1 MTSITLEIPDELA
14 VRLAPLRDRLP
25 ELLRMAVDL
34 SLSSPTTSL
43 EAGDNAVFQEMIDF
57 LARGPSP
64 EQIAAFKV
72 SPSAQARLEELLEK
86 NRENELTDEEAAE
99 LDIYEQINHVML
111 LLKARA
117 RLALTGPL

>member
-14 VRLAPLRDRLP
+14 ARLAPLRDRLP
-25 ELLRMAVDL
+25 ELLRIAVE
-34 SLSSPTTSL
+34 LSSPCPKAPR
-43 EAGDNAVFQEMIDF
+43 AGDNPVFDEMIDF
-57 LARGPSP
+57 LAGGPSP

-99 LDIYEQINHVML
+99 LDLYEQINHVML

-117 RLALTGPL
+117 RLALTRTL

>member
-14 VRLAPLRDRLP
+14 ARLAPLRDRLP
-25 ELLRMAVDL
+25 DLLRIAL
-34 SLSSPTTSL
+34 ELSSPYPTASL
-43 EAGDNAVFQEMIDF
+43 RAGDNPVFHEMIDF

-86 NRENELTDEEAAE
+86 NRENELTDDEAAE
-99 LDIYEQINHVML
+99 LDLYVQINHVML

>member
-1 MTSITLEIPDELA
+1 MPIELST
-14 VRLAPLRDRLP
+14 PYPTPSLR
-25 ELLRMAVDL
+25 
-34 SLSSPTTSL
+34 
-43 EAGDNAVFQEMIDF
+43 AGGNPVFHEMIDF
-57 LARGPSP
+57 LAGGPSP

-86 NRENELTDEEAAE
+86 NREKELTDDEAAE
-99 LDIYEQINHVML
+99 LDLYEQINHVML